1 MLEGLRVVRGM
12 IRELHVVRRMIRL
25 EEGFRFVRV
34 YRERFEES
42 VFLLLFAIF
51 FCRGRFE

>member
-34 YRERFEES
+34 YRERFEEP